1 MMIVEVRLRVD
12 INYVSVNVQFPEY
25 WAFDT
30 RSNRWL
36 VWPQKKAAVSR
47 AQVDPILPPV
57 TAISCDDEILI
68 IL

>member
-1 MMIVEVRLRVD
+1 MLKLDYAYILITSMFVLMFSFQNIEHLTLAVTVD
-12 INYVSVNVQFPEY
+12 WY
-25 WAFDT
+25 D
-30 RSNRWL
+30 
-36 VWPQKKAAVSR
+36 PQKAAVSR

>member
-1 MMIVEVRLRVD
+1 MFVLMFSFQNIEHLTLAVTVD
-12 INYVSVNVQFPEY
+12 WY
-25 WAFDT
+25 D
-30 RSNRWL
+30 
-36 VWPQKKAAVSR
+36 PQKAAVSR